1 MIKMVVRP
9 HHMTNGA
16 NRQTTRV
23 YDGVLY
29 GSNSGGID
37 EQMKSAAYTKKN
49 SFLSGISFDKPN
61 EPTIQISD
69 SGYLFDANGY
79 ISNSALISNKVST
92 IKPLSHDWSS
102 GQSPND
108 NGGLGS
114 DFFSNKA
121 KMEEQGDKI
130 KQLTQTSS
138 NGDRTVNA
146 AAQLF
151 VGATG
156 DVSQIGNNQQ
166 VGLIGHGGKRSR
178 KYRKKR
184 HKKSKRRY
192 RRASGKSK
200 V

>member
-16 NRQTTRV
+16 NRPTNGV

-29 GSNSGGID
+29 GSDSDGID
-37 EQMKSAAYTKKN
+37 KKMKTAGYTKKN
-49 SFLSGISFDKPN
+49 GFFSGISFDKPN
-61 EPTIQISD
+61 EPTIQISG

-79 ISNSALISNKVST
+79 ISNSALISNKVSA
-92 IKPLSHDWSS
+92 IKPLSYDWSS

-108 NGGLGS
+108 NGGLGTN
-114 DFFSNKA
+114 FFDDTEALNKQG
-121 KMEEQGDKI
+121 KQIEQF
-130 KQLTQTSS
+130 LP
-138 NGDRTVNA
+138 TVGRNQAADA
-146 AAQLF
+146 AAQLL

-156 DVSQIGNNQQ
+156 NTGNNQP
-166 VGLIGHGGKRSR
+166 VGLIGRGGKRSR
-178 KYRKKR
+178 KHRKKKNR
-184 HKKSKRRY
+184 NKKSTRRY